1 MTSSAEIVCE
11 GTNVRLCWPT
21 ESELEQIVEL
31 LCRPSVRRFGLED
44 PPLDPIEIWT
54 VHRFRLG
61 HPYTGLLAVR
71 WREDD
76 SLLGAIGWY
85 GWNPDERSL
94 WLGHLVVDPQLL
106 RGVAGRP
113 RHRRQ
118 DRVGPALDAGRALC
132 DYVFA
137 EMNASVLLTYHL
149 AGNVRSEAVQRATGF
164 LETSRKI
171 HERPDGSKVEMIF
184 NHLTRERWLAVQ
196 RLATPASREGL
207 HR

>member
-31 LCRPSVRRFGLED
+31 LCRPAMRRFALED

-54 VHRFRLG
+54 VHRFRIG
-61 HPYTGLLAVR
+61 HPYTALLAIR

-76 SLLGAIGWY
+76 RLIGVIGWY

-94 WLGHLVVDPQLL
+94 WLGHLAVDPRLL
-106 RGVAGRP
+106 RGLAGRP
-113 RHRRQ
+113 REGGA
-118 DRVGPALDAGRALC
+118 GPALDAGRALC

-171 HERPDGSKVEMIF
+171 HQRADGSSVEMIF
-184 NHLTRERWLAVQ
+184 NQLTRERWLDVG
-196 RLATPASREGL
+196 RPGTTDSREGL
-207 HR
+207 PQ